1 MDLHVSIKVHE
12 NLVRMLEK
20 FLVINRANAI
30 KRVSD
35 FLIRVKLLI
44 DEALRGMH
52 YKIYKGMRWGVL
64 IRLFVIAKK

>member
-12 NLVRMLEK
+12 NIVRMLEK

-52 YKIYKGMRWGVL
+52 YKIY
-64 IRLFVIAKK
+64 